1 VLLAV
6 VRQTSPQAKP
16 LSAPDKKRSGRHW
29 DNISLMYF
37 PSFAG
42 LLRGSFDSEFLGLR
56 FGLFPVPFVGKM
68 SATDRKFPQQLKRE

>member
-1 VLLAV
+1 V
-6 VRQTSPQAKP
+6 P
-16 LSAPDKKRSGRHW
+16 PDKKRSGQHW

-42 LLRGSFDSEFLGLR
+42 LLRGSLDSEFLGLR